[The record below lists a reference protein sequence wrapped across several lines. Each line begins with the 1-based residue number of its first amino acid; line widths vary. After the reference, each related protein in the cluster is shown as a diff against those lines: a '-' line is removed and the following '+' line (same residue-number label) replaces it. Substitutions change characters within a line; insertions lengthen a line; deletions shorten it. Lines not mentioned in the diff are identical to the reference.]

1 MKVVYDQNR
10 PIYLQIVEKIKCK
23 IVYGE
28 LKPGDKIP
36 SMSDMSVEMDVN
48 PNTMFRVYKQLES
61 EGITESKRG
70 LGSFVVDEA
79 DLVRKLT
86 EEMADQIILPAI
98 EGLRNLKFSDE
109 QIIESIKAKLEINN
123 PDAEHRG
130 MLFS

>member
-10 PIYLQIVEKIKCK
+10 PIYLQIIEKIKCK

-61 EGITESKRG
+61 EGVTESKRG
-70 LGSFVVDEA
+70 LGSFVVNED
-79 DLVRKLT
+79 DLVDRLSA
-86 EEMADQIILPAI
+86 EMADQIIIPAI

-109 QIIESIKAKLEINN
+109 QIIASIKARLE
-123 PDAEHRG
+123 
-130 MLFS
+130 

>member
-1 MKVVYDQNR
+1 MKVIYDQNR

-36 SMSDMSVEMDVN
+36 SMSDMSAEMDVN

-70 LGSFVVDEA
+70 LGSFVVNEA
-79 DLVRKLT
+79 DLVKKLT

-98 EGLRNLKFSDE
+98 EGLRNLKFSNE
-109 QIIESIKAKLEINN
+109 QIMASIKAKIE
-123 PDAEHRG
+123 
-130 MLFS
+130 

>member
-1 MKVVYDQNR
+1 MKVEYDQNR

-28 LKPGDKIP
+28 LKPGEKIL

-61 EGITESKRG
+61 ERITESKRG
-70 LGSFVVDEA
+70 LGSFIVKEA
-79 DLVRKLT
+79 GLVERLT
-86 EEMADQIILPAI
+86 EEMAEQIILPAI

-109 QIIESIKAKLEINN
+109 QIISSIKARLK
-123 PDAEHRG
+123 
-130 MLFS
+130 

>member
-1 MKVVYDQNR
+1 MKVIYDQNR

-48 PNTMFRVYKQLES
+48 PNTIFRVYKQLEG

-70 LGSFVVDEA
+70 LGSFVVNEP
-79 DLVRKLT
+79 DLVGKLT

-109 QIIESIKAKLEINN
+109 QIIESIKAKLKINN

>member
-28 LKPGDKIP
+28 LNPGDKIP

-61 EGITESKRG
+61 EGVTEAKRG
-70 LGSFVVDEA
+70 LGSFVVDEKG
-79 DLVRKLT
+79 LVERLT
-86 EEMADQIILPAI
+86 EEMADQIIVPAI

-109 QIIESIKAKLEINN
+109 QIIASIKARLE
-123 PDAEHRG
+123 
-130 MLFS
+130 

>member
-28 LKPGDKIP
+28 LKLGDKIP
-36 SMSDMSVEMDVN
+36 SMSDMAVEMDVN
-48 PNTMFRVYKQLES
+48 PNTMFRVYKQLEN

-70 LGSFVVDEA
+70 LGSFVVNED
-79 DLVRKLT
+79 DLVMRLT
-86 EEMADQIILPAI
+86 GEMADQIILPAI

-109 QIIESIKAKLEINN
+109 RIIESIKAKL
-123 PDAEHRG
+123 
-130 MLFS
+130 